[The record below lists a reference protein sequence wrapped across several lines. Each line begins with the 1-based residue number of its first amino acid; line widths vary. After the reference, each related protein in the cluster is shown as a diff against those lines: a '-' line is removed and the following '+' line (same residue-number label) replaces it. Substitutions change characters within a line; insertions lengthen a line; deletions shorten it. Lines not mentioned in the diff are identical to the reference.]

1 MVAHERKER
10 QISNIGMNLLNT
22 SFPKLV
28 KAVEFSGKVKMLAET
43 DWKLLYMKR
52 GPILF

>member
-28 KAVEFSGKVKMLAET
+28 KAMEFSGKVKMLAET
-43 DWKLLYMKR
+43 D
-52 GPILF
+52 